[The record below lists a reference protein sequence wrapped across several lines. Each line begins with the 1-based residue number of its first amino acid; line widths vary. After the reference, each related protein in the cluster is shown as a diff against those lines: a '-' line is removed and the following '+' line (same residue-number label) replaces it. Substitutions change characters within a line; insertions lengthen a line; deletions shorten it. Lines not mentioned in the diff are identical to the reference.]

1 MIPHSASP
9 KNQYEPCS
17 KTAAL
22 NDLAVNSVC
31 SYRYRL
37 QTFVNFLDNSDINV
51 TSALTTNNIAK
62 YFHWLREHN
71 FKETTIYGKKQAL
84 RMFWDWAYE
93 NGLVHEKL
101 KIRLK
106 HPPEPPT
113 VYLTPEEAQRLEPIA
128 CVGTGRFSILHLR
141 NRAAFALLCETQ
153 IPIRAMTELTV
164 NDYDRE
170 ARTLT
175 VGPNRILLSD
185 KLCQVLDE
193 YLEKRAMKRRQHINF
208 TFR

>member
-1 MIPHSASP
+1 MRLLDAIDT
-9 KNQYEPCS
+9 YLFEV
-17 KTAAL
+17 AAL
-22 NDLAVNSVC
+22 NDLAVNSVR

-37 QTFVNFLDNSDINV
+37 QTFTDFLDNPNISV
-51 TSALTTNNIAK
+51 ASALTTDNIAK
-62 YFHWLREHN
+62 YFHWLRDRN

-93 NGLVHEKL
+93 NSLVHEKL

-113 VYLTPEEAQRLEPIA
+113 IYLTPEEAQRLEQIA
-128 CVGTGRFSILHLR
+128 CVGTGKYSILHLR

-170 ARTLT
+170 ARTLK
-175 VGPNRILLSD
+175 VGPNRILLSN

-193 YLEKRAMKRRQHINF
+193 YLEKRAMKRRQRMKGAIK
-208 TFR
+208 